1 MLICRWFYMLFS
13 KKYFQVHT
21 GIEVLHYFLKAVLF
35 QIIKSLLEAVKL
47 IFQNS
52 IIIKPY
58 FKGSN

>member
-21 GIEVLHYFLKAVLF
+21 DIEVLHYFLKAVLF